1 MKHKILLSLLLATI
15 SSFAITGCDKDEKTV
30 KLSQSVEKK
39 YAQETTLKGVI
50 SNDKNIIKAGTVEVT
65 NENGRLIS
73 QVTVDNSNYS
83 VKIPANTALPLLL
96 SFSSENTDEKL
107 VSVVIYDTITTYYI
121 NPSTTAIAKAAK
133 SMGGYTHANL
143 VRAAEDTV
151 HVPDANR
158 TSTGWRGDPTTQ
170 YGGWH

>member
-1 MKHKILLSLLLATI
+1 MKDKILFSLVLLATG
-15 SSFAITGCDKDEKTV
+15 SFTLTGCDKDEKTV

-39 YAQETTLKGVI
+39 YSQETVLEGVI
-50 SNDKNIIKAGTVEVT
+50 SNDKSIIKTGIVEVT
-65 NENGRLIS
+65 DENGRLIN
-73 QVTVDNSNYS
+73 QVTIDNSHFS
-83 VKIPANTALPLLL
+83 VKIPINTALPLLL
-96 SFSSENTDEKL
+96 IFSSEGSDEKL
-107 VSVVIYDTITTYYI
+107 LSVVIYENITTYYI

-143 VRAAEDTV
+143 VRAAENTV

>member
-1 MKHKILLSLLLATI
+1 MKYKILLSLLLVI
-15 SSFAITGCDKDEKTV
+15 SSFVITGCDKDEKPV

-39 YAQETTLKGVI
+39 YAQETVLEGVI
-50 SNDKNIIKAGTVEVT
+50 SNDKSIIKAGIVKVMD
-65 NENGRLIS
+65 ENGHVIT
-73 QVTVDNSNYS
+73 QVALDSSHFS
-83 VKIPANTALPLLL
+83 VKIPINTVLPLLL
-96 SFSSENTDEKL
+96 TFFAENSDEKL

-133 SMGGYTHANL
+133 SMGGYTRANL
-143 VRAAEDTV
+143 IRAAEDTV
-151 HVPDANR
+151 HVPDANK